1 MLKKQLSILNI
12 DLPRIEESNYSER
25 MILFSKTIQNRRIII
40 TVRYNLNYKK
50 QVEMLY
56 FSLDDGQGKTKYAH
70 QLQLQALYG
79 HHDGLFKQLVIRD
92 FLIRDP
98 NRGYGSLLLR
108 ESLLHISQLFGVKTK
123 VVGKLSFVDEVDKV
137 NHQRRDHLYQKFG
150 FSITDGRISLDE
162 IPVAMLVKER
172 DE

>member
-1 MLKKQLSILNI
+1 
-12 DLPRIEESNYSER
+12 

-123 VVGKLSFVDEVDKV
+123 IVGKLSFVDEVDKV

>member
-1 MLKKQLSILNI
+1 
-12 DLPRIEESNYSER
+12 

-50 QVEMLY
+50 QVDMLY

-79 HHDGLFKQLVIRD
+79 NHDGLFKQLVIRD

-123 VVGKLSFVDEVDKV
+123 IVGKLSFVDEVDKV

-150 FSITDGRISLDE
+150 FSITDGRISLNE

-172 DE
+172 DK

>member
-1 MLKKQLSILNI
+1 
-12 DLPRIEESNYSER
+12 

-56 FSLDDGQGKTKYAH
+56 FNLDDGQGKTKYAH

-92 FLIRDP
+92 FLIRDS

-123 VVGKLSFVDEVDKV
+123 IVGKLSFVDEVDKV

-172 DE
+172 DK

>member
-1 MLKKQLSILNI
+1 
-12 DLPRIEESNYSER
+12 

-92 FLIRDP
+92 FLIRDS

-123 VVGKLSFVDEVDKV
+123 IVGKLSFVDEVDKV

-172 DE
+172 DK

>member
-1 MLKKQLSILNI
+1 
-12 DLPRIEESNYSER
+12 

-79 HHDGLFKQLVIRD
+79 NHDGLFKQLVIRD

-123 VVGKLSFVDEVDKV
+123 IVGKLSFVDEVDKV

-172 DE
+172 DKYMT

>member
-1 MLKKQLSILNI
+1 
-12 DLPRIEESNYSER
+12 

>member
-1 MLKKQLSILNI
+1 
-12 DLPRIEESNYSER
+12 

-79 HHDGLFKQLVIRD
+79 NHDGLFKQLVIRD

-108 ESLLHISQLFGVKTK
+108 ESLLHISQLFGAKTRI
-123 VVGKLSFVDEVDKV
+123 VGKLSFVDEVDKV

-172 DE
+172 DK

>member
-1 MLKKQLSILNI
+1 MTYMFMLGATQKLS
-12 DLPRIEESNYSER
+12 
-25 MILFSKTIQNRRIII
+25 K
-40 TVRYNLNYKK
+40 
-50 QVEMLY
+50 MLY

-79 HHDGLFKQLVIRD
+79 NHDGLFKQLVIRD

-123 VVGKLSFVDEVDKV
+123 IVGKLSFVDEVDKV

-172 DE
+172 DK

>member
-1 MLKKQLSILNI
+1 
-12 DLPRIEESNYSER
+12 
-25 MILFSKTIQNRRIII
+25 
-40 TVRYNLNYKK
+40 
-50 QVEMLY
+50 MLY

-79 HHDGLFKQLVIRD
+79 NHDGLFKQLVIRD

-123 VVGKLSFVDEVDKV
+123 IVGQGKSSTSRSFVPKIWFFYHRWK
-137 NHQRRDHLYQKFG
+137 NF
-150 FSITDGRISLDE
+150 
-162 IPVAMLVKER
+162 A
-172 DE
+172 

>member
-1 MLKKQLSILNI
+1 
-12 DLPRIEESNYSER
+12 

-79 HHDGLFKQLVIRD
+79 NHDGLFKQLVIRD

-123 VVGKLSFVDEVDKV
+123 IVGKLSFVDEVDKV

-162 IPVAMLVKER
+162 IPVAMLAKER
-172 DE
+172 DK

>member
-1 MLKKQLSILNI
+1 
-12 DLPRIEESNYSER
+12 

-79 HHDGLFKQLVIRD
+79 NHDGLFKQLVIRD

-123 VVGKLSFVDEVDKV
+123 IVGKLSFVDEVDKV
-137 NHQRRDHLYQKFG
+137 NHQRLDHLYQKFG

-172 DE
+172 DK

>member
-1 MLKKQLSILNI
+1 
-12 DLPRIEESNYSER
+12 

-92 FLIRDP
+92 FLIRDS

-123 VVGKLSFVDEVDKV
+123 IVGKLSFVDEVDKV
-137 NHQRRDHLYQKFG
+137 NHQRRDHLYKKFG

-172 DE
+172 DK

>member
-1 MLKKQLSILNI
+1 
-12 DLPRIEESNYSER
+12 

-79 HHDGLFKQLVIRD
+79 NHDGLFKQLVIRD
-92 FLIRDP
+92 FLIRDS

-123 VVGKLSFVDEVDKV
+123 IVGKLSFVDEVDKV

-172 DE
+172 DK

>member
-1 MLKKQLSILNI
+1 
-12 DLPRIEESNYSER
+12 

-108 ESLLHISQLFGVKTK
+108 ESLLHISQLFGVNTK
-123 VVGKLSFVDEVDKV
+123 IVGKLSFVDEVDKV
-137 NHQRRDHLYQKFG
+137 NHQRRDYLYQKFG
-150 FSITDGRISLDE
+150 FSIIDGRISLDE

-172 DE
+172 DK

>member
-1 MLKKQLSILNI
+1 
-12 DLPRIEESNYSER
+12 

-56 FSLDDGQGKTKYAH
+56 FNLDDGQGKTKYAH

-123 VVGKLSFVDEVDKV
+123 IVGKLSFVDEVDKV

-172 DE
+172 DK

>member
-1 MLKKQLSILNI
+1 
-12 DLPRIEESNYSER
+12 

-79 HHDGLFKQLVIRD
+79 NHDGLFKQLVIRD

-123 VVGKLSFVDEVDKV
+123 IVGKLSFVDEVDKI

-172 DE
+172 DK

>member
-1 MLKKQLSILNI
+1 
-12 DLPRIEESNYSER
+12 

-79 HHDGLFKQLVIRD
+79 NHDVLFKQLVIRD

-123 VVGKLSFVDEVDKV
+123 IVGKLSFVDEVDKV

-172 DE
+172 DK

>member
-1 MLKKQLSILNI
+1 
-12 DLPRIEESNYSER
+12 

-56 FSLDDGQGKTKYAH
+56 FSSDDGQGKTKYAH

-79 HHDGLFKQLVIRD
+79 NHDGLFKQLVIRD

-123 VVGKLSFVDEVDKV
+123 IVGKLSFVDEVDKV

-172 DE
+172 DK

>member
-1 MLKKQLSILNI
+1 
-12 DLPRIEESNYSER
+12 

-56 FSLDDGQGKTKYAH
+56 FNLDDGQGKTKYAH

-79 HHDGLFKQLVIRD
+79 NHDGLFKQLVIRD

-123 VVGKLSFVDEVDKV
+123 IVGKLSFVDEVDKV

-172 DE
+172 DK

>member
-1 MLKKQLSILNI
+1 
-12 DLPRIEESNYSER
+12 

-40 TVRYNLNYKK
+40 TERYNLNYKK

-56 FSLDDGQGKTKYAH
+56 FNLDDGQGKTKYAH

-79 HHDGLFKQLVIRD
+79 HHDELFKQLVIRD

-123 VVGKLSFVDEVDKV
+123 IVGKLSFVDEVDKV

-172 DE
+172 DK

>member
-1 MLKKQLSILNI
+1 
-12 DLPRIEESNYSER
+12 

-79 HHDGLFKQLVIRD
+79 HYDGLFKQLVIRD

-108 ESLLHISQLFGVKTK
+108 GSLLHISQLFGVKTK
-123 VVGKLSFVDEVDKV
+123 IVGKLSFVDEVDKV

-172 DE
+172 DK

>member
-1 MLKKQLSILNI
+1 M
-12 DLPRIEESNYSER
+12 PRIEESNYSER

-79 HHDGLFKQLVIRD
+79 NRDGLFKQLVIRD

-108 ESLLHISQLFGVKTK
+108 ESLLHI
-123 VVGKLSFVDEVDKV
+123 
-137 NHQRRDHLYQKFG
+137 
-150 FSITDGRISLDE
+150 
-162 IPVAMLVKER
+162 
-172 DE
+172 

>member
-1 MLKKQLSILNI
+1 
-12 DLPRIEESNYSER
+12 

-50 QVEMLY
+50 QVDMLY

-123 VVGKLSFVDEVDKV
+123 IVGKLSFVDEVDKV

-172 DE
+172 DK

>member
-1 MLKKQLSILNI
+1 
-12 DLPRIEESNYSER
+12 
-25 MILFSKTIQNRRIII
+25 
-40 TVRYNLNYKK
+40 
-50 QVEMLY
+50 MLY

-79 HHDGLFKQLVIRD
+79 NHDGLFKQLVIRD

-98 NRGYGSLLLR
+98 NRGYGILLLS

-123 VVGKLSFVDEVDKV
+123 IVGKLSFVDEVDKV

-172 DE
+172 DK

>member
-1 MLKKQLSILNI
+1 
-12 DLPRIEESNYSER
+12 

-79 HHDGLFKQLVIRD
+79 NHDGLFKQLVIRD

-108 ESLLHISQLFGVKTK
+108 ESLLHISQLFGAKTK
-123 VVGKLSFVDEVDKV
+123 IVGKLSFVDEVDKV

-172 DE
+172 DK

>member
-1 MLKKQLSILNI
+1 
-12 DLPRIEESNYSER
+12 

-50 QVEMLY
+50 QVEILY

-123 VVGKLSFVDEVDKV
+123 IVGKLSFVDEVDKV

-172 DE
+172 DK

>member
-1 MLKKQLSILNI
+1 
-12 DLPRIEESNYSER
+12 

-123 VVGKLSFVDEVDKV
+123 IVGKLSFVDEVDKV

-172 DE
+172 DK

>member
-1 MLKKQLSILNI
+1 
-12 DLPRIEESNYSER
+12 

-79 HHDGLFKQLVIRD
+79 NHDGLFKQLVIRD

-123 VVGKLSFVDEVDKV
+123 IVGKLSFVDEVDKV

>member
-1 MLKKQLSILNI
+1 
-12 DLPRIEESNYSER
+12 

-92 FLIRDP
+92 FLIRDS

-123 VVGKLSFVDEVDKV
+123 IVRKLSFVDEVDKV

-172 DE
+172 DK

>member
-1 MLKKQLSILNI
+1 
-12 DLPRIEESNYSER
+12 

-92 FLIRDP
+92 FLIRDF

-123 VVGKLSFVDEVDKV
+123 IVGKLSFVDEVDKV

-150 FSITDGRISLDE
+150 FSITDRRISLDE

-172 DE
+172 DK

>member
-1 MLKKQLSILNI
+1 
-12 DLPRIEESNYSER
+12 

-79 HHDGLFKQLVIRD
+79 NHDGLFKQLVIRD

-123 VVGKLSFVDEVDKV
+123 IVVKLSFVDEVDKV

-172 DE
+172 DK

>member
-1 MLKKQLSILNI
+1 MLKKQLSILNR

-56 FSLDDGQGKTKYAH
+56 FSLDDGQGKTK
-70 QLQLQALYG
+70 
-79 HHDGLFKQLVIRD
+79 I
-92 FLIRDP
+92 
-98 NRGYGSLLLR
+98 
-108 ESLLHISQLFGVKTK
+108 
-123 VVGKLSFVDEVDKV
+123 VGKLSFVAEVDKV

-150 FSITDGRISLDE
+150 FSITDGRISLDK

-172 DE
+172 DK

>member
-1 MLKKQLSILNI
+1 M
-12 DLPRIEESNYSER
+12 PRIEESNYSER

-70 QLQLQALYG
+70 
-79 HHDGLFKQLVIRD
+79 HDGLFKQLVIRD
-92 FLIRDP
+92 FLIREP

-123 VVGKLSFVDEVDKV
+123 IVGKLSFVDEVDKV

-172 DE
+172 DK

>member
-1 MLKKQLSILNI
+1 
-12 DLPRIEESNYSER
+12 

-79 HHDGLFKQLVIRD
+79 NHDGLFKQLVIRD

-123 VVGKLSFVDEVDKV
+123 IVGKLSFVDEVGKV

-162 IPVAMLVKER
+162 IPVAMLVKGR
-172 DE
+172 DK

>member
-1 MLKKQLSILNI
+1 
-12 DLPRIEESNYSER
+12 
-25 MILFSKTIQNRRIII
+25 MILFSKAIQNKRIII

-79 HHDGLFKQLVIRD
+79 NHDGLFKQLVIRD

-108 ESLLHISQLFGVKTK
+108 ESLLHISQLFGAKTK
-123 VVGKLSFVDEVDKV
+123 IVGKLSFVDEVDKV

-172 DE
+172 DK

>member
-1 MLKKQLSILNI
+1 
-12 DLPRIEESNYSER
+12 

-50 QVEMLY
+50 QIEMLY

-172 DE
+172 DK

>member
-1 MLKKQLSILNI
+1 
-12 DLPRIEESNYSER
+12 

-56 FSLDDGQGKTKYAH
+56 FNLDDGQGKTKYAH

-79 HHDGLFKQLVIRD
+79 NHDGLFKQLVIRD

-123 VVGKLSFVDEVDKV
+123 IVGKLSFVDEVDKV
-137 NHQRRDHLYQKFG
+137 NHQR
-150 FSITDGRISLDE
+150 
-162 IPVAMLVKER
+162 
-172 DE
+172 

>member
-1 MLKKQLSILNI
+1 
-12 DLPRIEESNYSER
+12 

-92 FLIRDP
+92 FLIRDS

-123 VVGKLSFVDEVDKV
+123 IVGKLSFVDEVDKV

-150 FSITDGRISLDE
+150 FSITDRRISLDE

-172 DE
+172 DK

>member
-1 MLKKQLSILNI
+1 
-12 DLPRIEESNYSER
+12 

-79 HHDGLFKQLVIRD
+79 NHDGLFKQLVIRD

-123 VVGKLSFVDEVDKV
+123 IVGKLSFVDEVDKV

-172 DE
+172 DK